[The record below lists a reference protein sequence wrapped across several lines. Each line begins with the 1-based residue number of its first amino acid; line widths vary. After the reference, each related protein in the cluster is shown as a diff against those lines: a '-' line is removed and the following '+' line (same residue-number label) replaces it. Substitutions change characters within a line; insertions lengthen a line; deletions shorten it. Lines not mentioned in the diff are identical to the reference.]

1 VQHPDVPTPVV
12 VRVAFVALLCAACSH
27 EPRAS
32 LNIAPTDVQSGR
44 ATAAD
49 VTQAGLSDDGSA
61 RGPYLISDSDLDRRT
76 AQLFGDTAP
85 STPLHLP
92 VDSMLPAED
101 DEPSWDIDVRS
112 YEMVDRVQHYVAAFT
127 RGDSRDRFVDRLSIG
142 TRYEPMIRAKLR
154 EGDLPEDMYYL
165 ALVESGF
172 NPNAYSR
179 AAAVGMWQFMASTA
193 RGMGLRVDWWVD
205 ERRDPVR
212 STEAAVAF
220 LRGLREQFGSMYL
233 AAAAYN
239 GGPGRIA
246 RGLSK
251 YADDLEGQSGDD
263 AFFALAEKKYLR
275 NETRDYVPQLVA
287 AALVAKDSA
296 RYGFSVPTLAPFVYD
311 SVRVGPR
318 VPLAAIAR
326 ASDASVATI
335 RELNPHILRGMT
347 PPRDSML
354 VRIPPGSR
362 ARFDSSFAALDSVER
377 IGARVITNKQPA
389 SWESL
394 AKVAKVSAKA
404 VQLYNPKVKPS
415 KRTGIIAPGTVL
427 VLPTPAVVAAATY
440 VPDPG
445 IERYGGGTRTH
456 VVRAGENLSVIA
468 KRYGTTPAAI
478 MRLNRLKKPIIFPG
492 QELLVNGKGRTTS
505 ASSKTRRGTSKR

>member
-1 VQHPDVPTPVV
+1 MLVV
-12 VRVAFVALLCAACSH
+12 FRRLSAAALLSAAACSH
-27 EPRAS
+27 ESRPQLGA
-32 LNIAPTDVQSGR
+32 APSDVADSRITARGDVLQSG
-44 ATAAD
+44 AVDPSASVQYVISEAD
-49 VTQAGLSDDGSA
+49 LNH
-61 RGPYLISDSDLDRRT
+61 RT
-76 AQLFGDTAP
+76 AQLFGDTAR
-85 STPLHLP
+85 SEMLHLP
-92 VDSMLPAED
+92 VDSMLPAD
-101 DEPSWDIDVRS
+101 DNEPTWDIEVRS
-112 YEMVDRVQHYVAAFT
+112 YEMLDRVQHYVSAFT
-127 RGDSRDRFVDRLSIG
+127 RGESRDRFVDRLSVG

-154 EGDLPEDMYYL
+154 AGDLPEDMYYL

-179 AAAVGMWQFMASTA
+179 AAAVGMWQFMSSTA

-212 STEAAVAF
+212 STQAAVAF

-251 YADDLEGQSGDD
+251 YADDLEGQTGDD

-275 NETRDYVPQLVA
+275 TETRDYVPQLVA
-287 AALVAKDSA
+287 AALVAKDSG
-296 RYGFSVPTLAPFVYD
+296 RYGLSIPTLAPFVYD

-318 VPLAAIAR
+318 IPLAAIAM
-326 ASDASVATI
+326 ASEVPVATI

-354 VRIPPGSR
+354 IRIPPGSR
-362 ARFDSSFAALDSVER
+362 TRFDSAFATLDSADRTAV
-377 IGARVITNKQPA
+377 RVITNKKPA

-394 AKVAKVSAKA
+394 ASVAKVPARA
-404 VQLYNPKVKPS
+404 VQLYNPTVKPS
-415 KRTGIIAPGTVL
+415 KRTGIIPVGTSIMLPAPS
-427 VLPTPAVVAAATY
+427 VVAAATY

-456 VVRAGENLSVIA
+456 VVRSGENLSVIA

-492 QELLVNGKGRTTS
+492 QELLVNGKGRTSSVSTKTKRATS
-505 ASSKTRRGTSKR
+505 RNR

>member
-1 VQHPDVPTPVV
+1 MPVV
-12 VRVAFVALLCAACSH
+12 IRRVVAAVVVFTAACSH
-27 EPRAS
+27 ESRPR
-32 LNIAPTDVQSGR
+32 LNNAPTDVSDTRIGDRGEVSQAGR
-44 ATAAD
+44 AD
-49 VTQAGLSDDGSA
+49 AGSPSIKYVSDA
-61 RGPYLISDSDLDRRT
+61 DLDRRT
-76 AQLFGDTAP
+76 AQLFGDTGRAVM
-85 STPLHLP
+85 LHLP
-92 VDSMLPAED
+92 VDSMLPAGD
-101 DEPSWDIDVRS
+101 DEPTWDIEVRS
-112 YEMVDRVQHYVAAFT
+112 YEMVDRVQHYVGAFS
-127 RGDSRDRFVDRLSIG
+127 RGESRARFEDRLSAG

-154 EGDLPEDMYYL
+154 SGDLPEDMYYL

-179 AAAVGMWQFMASTA
+179 AAAVGMWQFMSSTA

-212 STEAAVAF
+212 STEAAVGF

-251 YADDLEGQSGDD
+251 YADDLEGQNGDD

-287 AALVAKDSA
+287 AALVAKDST
-296 RYGFSVPTLAPFVYD
+296 RFGLSVQTLAPFSYD
-311 SVRVGPR
+311 SVVVGPR

-326 ASDASVATI
+326 ASDTTVAAI

-347 PPRDSML
+347 PPRDSMR
-354 VRIPPGSR
+354 VRIPRGSR
-362 ARFDSSFAALDSVER
+362 ARFDSLFVTLTPEDLE
-377 IGARVITNKQPA
+377 GARVITTKQRA

-394 AKVAKVSAKA
+394 ARVANVPVKA

-415 KRTGIIAPGTVL
+415 KRTGIIEPGTV
-427 VLPTPAVVAAATY
+427 VMLPIPAVAAAAAY

-478 MRLNRLKKPIIFPG
+478 MSLNRLRKPIIFPG
-492 QELLVNGKGRTTS
+492 QELLVNGKGR
-505 ASSKTRRGTSKR
+505 ASSSSGKTKRATSKKR